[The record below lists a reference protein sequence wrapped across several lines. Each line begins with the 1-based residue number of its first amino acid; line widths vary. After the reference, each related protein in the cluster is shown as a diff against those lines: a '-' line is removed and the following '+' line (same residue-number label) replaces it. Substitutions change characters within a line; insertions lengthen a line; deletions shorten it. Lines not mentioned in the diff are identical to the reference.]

1 MRISN
6 KKRATKETE
15 IEIKVNIDGN
25 GKYKIDTGIKFFD
38 HMLEQL
44 SSNSKIDMEIGVK
57 SLDTNKHHIVED
69 TAITLGNALKEA
81 LGEKRGIKRYGE
93 RFVPMDE
100 SLTLSVI
107 DLSGR
112 IYSKT
117 DIENI
122 KEEKTEGFETILVEH
137 FFNSLAQGILATI
150 HIKNLYGKDPH
161 HIIESIFKSFGRALR
176 EACEKDNRIVDDIP
190 STKGLL

>member
-69 TAITLGNALKEA
+69 TAITLGNAIKEA
-81 LGEKRGIKRYGE
+81 
-93 RFVPMDE
+93 
-100 SLTLSVI
+100 
-107 DLSGR
+107 
-112 IYSKT
+112 
-117 DIENI
+117 
-122 KEEKTEGFETILVEH
+122 
-137 FFNSLAQGILATI
+137 
-150 HIKNLYGKDPH
+150 
-161 HIIESIFKSFGRALR
+161 
-176 EACEKDNRIVDDIP
+176 
-190 STKGLL
+190 